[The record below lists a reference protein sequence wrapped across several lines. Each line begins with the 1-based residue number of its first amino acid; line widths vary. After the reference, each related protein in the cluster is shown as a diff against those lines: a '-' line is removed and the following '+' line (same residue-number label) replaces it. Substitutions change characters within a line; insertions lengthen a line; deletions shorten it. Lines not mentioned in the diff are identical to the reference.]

1 MLGKT
6 KRGNDGFGLT
16 GVTVI
21 KKFKEDDDNDEN
33 DENDDKTTSENQQVI
48 VNSEDNQVTSEETIM
63 TVNNKVVLHESI
75 TIDE

>member
-63 TVNNKVVLHESI
+63 TINNKVVVHESI

>member
-1 MLGKT
+1 MFGKT

-48 VNSEDNQVTSEETIM
+48 VNSEDNQVTSKETIM
-63 TVNNKVVLHESI
+63 TVNNKVVVHESI